1 MLRAK
6 STRKRVASAVA
17 RECAE
22 MSRASVES
30 SKSKKRTRRETTAI
44 QVEANPSGP
53 SRADVTV
60 DASLRSVGEVFVT
73 DQGSPHESAF
83 VPSNSVDPVYT
94 NSVAPKPVDS
104 IENSLGFGI
113 SHQVKEKIIKGEYIE
128 MSSLLEK
135 NQYENGEQTVSVVNG
150 ELVIQKI
157 RKQKINNVEVWTD
170 AFINFIGVFCSV
182 HKDRCNE
189 LLKYMYT
196 IRLGAKRL
204 AGHGWVHYDEQFR
217 LRKALNPSSSWA
229 VVDTELWLL
238 YMNNSGK
245 TYGSGGAFNIGNST
259 AVNRGGPGGSKC
271 YAFNYGG
278 YCHRQFCIYNH
289 TCLRCEG
296 SHSLVNCPHQSMG
309 RATELQRPQFQNI
322 RQSNSQFN
330 INRFSRQFTPGLVNN
345 NRYGVSSRPRF
356 TSPVMGQRK

>member
-1 MLRAK
+1 MLRSQ

-30 SKSKKRTRRETTAI
+30 SKNKKRTRRETTAI

-83 VPSNSVDPVYT
+83 VPSTSVDPVYT
-94 NSVAPKPVDS
+94 NSVDS
-104 IENSLGFGI
+104 IENALGCGI
-113 SHQVKEKIIKGEYIE
+113 SNQVKETIIKGEYIE

-135 NQYENGEQTVSVVNG
+135 NQYENREQTVSIVNG
-150 ELVIQKI
+150 ELLVQTI

-170 AFINFIGVFCSV
+170 AFINFIDVFCPV
-182 HKDRCNE
+182 HKNRCNE
-189 LLKYMYT
+189 LLKYMHT

-204 AGHGWVHYDEQFR
+204 AGHDWVHYDEQFR

-289 TCLRCEG
+289 TCL
-296 SHSLVNCPHQSMG
+296 
-309 RATELQRPQFQNI
+309 
-322 RQSNSQFN
+322 
-330 INRFSRQFTPGLVNN
+330 
-345 NRYGVSSRPRF
+345 
-356 TSPVMGQRK
+356 